1 MALNSLLQDPADTA
15 IGAGVG
21 LMMRKM
27 HVLGLSDFFIGSVL
41 DVEANEVRIYFSG
54 EVTEEKLKSFVGALK
69 QANVVSRLEH
79 SDEEG
84 AEWMVVAASDVPGEG
99 QPMTGKL
106 PVQVSLTGE
115 IPVRS
120 KKGGGHQ

>member
-1 MALNSLLQDPADTA
+1 LGSLLQDPADTA

-27 HVLGLSDFFIGSVL
+27 HVQGLSDFFIGSIL

-54 EVTEEKLKSFVGALK
+54 EVTQEKLEGFVDTLVQTDVLA
-69 QANVVSRLEH
+69 RLEP

-84 AEWMVVAASDVPGEG
+84 AEWVVVASSDVPAEG
-99 QPMTGKL
+99 QPMTGKV
-106 PVQVSLTGE
+106 PIQVSLTGE
-115 IPVRS
+115 IPVR
-120 KKGGGHQ
+120 KKEGGGS